1 MEENELMNIQLEL
14 SPTHPSCGLC
24 VVKSKTLNLYLK
36 GWKKKSIRTCNLNSH
51 RLTHHVVYVWLCA
64 SVIKGKTL
72 KIYLKGWKKKSI
84 RTYNLN
90 SHPLTHHVVYVW
102 LCASVVKSKTLNLYL
117 KGRKKKKHKNLQV
130 EISPTMCYV
139 QVWV

>member
-64 SVIKGKTL
+64 SV
-72 KIYLKGWKKKSI
+72 
-84 RTYNLN
+84 
-90 SHPLTHHVVYVW
+90 
-102 LCASVVKSKTLNLYL
+102 VKSKTLNLYL